1 MLLSTLVNTVATPWN
16 LYCHYCVR
24 WAGLLSCDVCCMSGC
39 FQADE
44 TKVGVLLP
52 EKDRLFRKLLVKFV
66 PLRLVRGQEDL
77 REVDLRLRENQ
88 HDNDTVAIGMA
99 ARACLADENFE
110 PAKEAKFIRYNILV
124 CPVEIVVLV
133 PVLI

>member
-1 MLLSTLVNTVATPWN
+1 
-16 LYCHYCVR
+16 
-24 WAGLLSCDVCCMSGC
+24 MSGC

-99 ARACLADENFE
+99 ARAYLADENFE
-110 PAKEAKFIRYNILV
+110 PAKDAKLIRYNTLQ
-124 CPVEIVVLV
+124 LHFGMSS
-133 PVLI
+133 